1 MHLNELYDTT
11 EGKRSDKWSIYL
23 DIYSE
28 VFKGFK
34 NKDVNLLEI
43 GIQNGGS
50 LEIWSR
56 FFNNGKRFIGC
67 DINEKCS
74 SLSYDD
80 KRISVIIGDA
90 NAISVKENIQ
100 KLFDGQINILIDDG
114 SHTSGDI
121 IKAFFN
127 YFPLVSDDGIYVI
140 EDLHCSY
147 WEEFDGGLYNPH
159 SSMTFLKL
167 LADVINF
174 EHWGLPGVTPEKLF
188 SEFID
193 KYSLD
198 VESSHIL
205 SNIYSISFYNSVCV
219 IYKCRAGENAIG
231 SRVFSGAD
239 EDVVDLSAVSK
250 TSYALDQQA
259 NTWSTKP
266 YMASDIINKFNE
278 FPFIR
283 RICKKVDCFN
293 NENEKLTSF
302 ISGVNDEINKYEAEN
317 SSLKKEIID
326 YLALNQHLQDE
337 LDRIRANKFI
347 RFILKLLP
355 SSSK

>member
-121 IKAFFN
+121 IKAFLITSLLLAMMV
-127 YFPLVSDDGIYVI
+127 YMLLRTCTAAIGKS
-140 EDLHCSY
+140 LMS
-147 WEEFDGGLYNPH
+147 GLY
-159 SSMTFLKL
+159 
-167 LADVINF
+167 
-174 EHWGLPGVTPEKLF
+174 
-188 SEFID
+188 
-193 KYSLD
+193 
-198 VESSHIL
+198 
-205 SNIYSISFYNSVCV
+205 
-219 IYKCRAGENAIG
+219 
-231 SRVFSGAD
+231 
-239 EDVVDLSAVSK
+239 
-250 TSYALDQQA
+250 
-259 NTWSTKP
+259 
-266 YMASDIINKFNE
+266 
-278 FPFIR
+278 
-283 RICKKVDCFN
+283 KV
-293 NENEKLTSF
+293 LTH
-302 ISGVNDEINKYEAEN
+302 
-317 SSLKKEIID
+317 
-326 YLALNQHLQDE
+326 Q
-337 LDRIRANKFI
+337 
-347 RFILKLLP
+347 
-355 SSSK
+355 

>member
-1 MHLNELYDTT
+1 MHLNELYHTT

-34 NKDVNLLEI
+34 NKGVNLLEI

-90 NAISVKENIQ
+90 NSISVKENIQ

-127 YFPLVSDDGIYVI
+127 YFPLISDDGIYVI

-167 LADVINF
+167 LADVVNF
-174 EHWGLPGVTPEKLF
+174 EHWGLPGVTPKKLF

-198 VESSHIL
+198 VELSHIL

-219 IYKCRAGENAIG
+219 ISKCRSGENAIG
-231 SRVFSGAD
+231 CRVFSGSD

-283 RICKKVDCFN
+283 KICKEVDCSN
-293 NENEKLTSF
+293 NENKMLISF
-302 ISGVNDEINKYEAEN
+302 ISDINDEINKYETEN
-317 SSLKKEIID
+317 SSLKKEVID
-326 YLALNQHLQDE
+326 SLALNQHLQDE

-347 RFILKLLP
+347 SFILKILP
-355 SSSK
+355 GAPK